1 MARFLLL
8 LGLIISTASA
18 SIFLPGQHSSATS
31 LPDSARSSLSE
42 HAFHQTRSI
51 NRALQNRRLTNEGR
65 LPHPLAIA
73 IPGNSVAE
81 QVVVGGFGNFI
92 SIYNTVITARI
103 LLSWFPQ
110 AQGIGALQPVYQ
122 ITDPYLNLFRGI
134 IPPIFGLDLSPIL
147 AFVTLNLL
155 QSSAVSLAAEIPQ
168 EMKKKYAQKR
178 KGWGMAVMRG
188 QDKLSM

>member
-1 MARFLLL
+1 MVRFLLL

-31 LPDSARSSLSE
+31 LPDIARSSPSE

-51 NRALQNRRLTNEGR
+51 NRALRQTRRLTNDGR
-65 LPHPLAIA
+65 MRRPLAIA

-110 AQGIGALQPVYQ
+110 VSAPRRPGQV
-122 ITDPYLNLFRGI
+122 
-134 IPPIFGLDLSPIL
+134 
-147 AFVTLNLL
+147 LL
-155 QSSAVSLAAEIPQ
+155 EVNN
-168 EMKKKYAQKR
+168 
-178 KGWGMAVMRG
+178 
-188 QDKLSM
+188 

>member
-1 MARFLLL
+1 MVRFLLL
-8 LGLIISTASA
+8 LGFVISTASA

-31 LPDSARSSLSE
+31 LPDIARSSLSE

-51 NRALQNRRLTNEGR
+51 NRALQSQRRYSASNDGR
-65 LPHPLAIA
+65 LRHPLAIA

-110 AQGIGALQPVYQ
+110 VS
-122 ITDPYLNLFRGI
+122 T
-134 IPPIFGLDLSPIL
+134 LDST
-147 AFVTLNLL
+147 AWSVLL
-155 QSSAVSLAAEIPQ
+155 EVL
-168 EMKKKYAQKR
+168 K
-178 KGWGMAVMRG
+178 
-188 QDKLSM
+188 